1 VLDRRSGLLWLATVC
16 STTFIILTFVISY
29 YLWGFYGLPMG
40 WDTPHYIEQ
49 ANIVARQG
57 PIQLFVVQGPYNFVY
72 QLLSGT
78 IVWLG
83 ATAISLEIV
92 LPIIF
97 SALLPFLI
105 SRLAMVNNDFRFS
118 TFATIAVPGWFAIYS
133 LGASL
138 HANLLGL
145 VFVLA
150 AIPFILQSQTIG
162 QPRTIMGLILIGI
175 ASFTHIETTLF
186 FVGLMF
192 ILGVALSGI
201 PKRVAIVAMAVVLPA
216 AILYVI
222 HFLQLVSLTGYSL
235 PVYTL
240 EPILFWFE
248 IFGPL
253 LPLVIFGLTL
263 GLRGKRTSLESLVM
277 LWAGAS
283 ILIGLSQY
291 LDPQTYTFAQRAAE
305 LVPVPFLAAT
315 GLRRLGMLRVSRGL
329 GGFSPALLQR
339 ALLAASLILIVVSWP
354 TSYVADAP
362 VDQRVFLPVSA
373 YQRLQWINA
382 NMKFSD
388 TPIFVYNDFD
398 INAGGLGDLYDNW
411 VGAIVGTHLSYIG
424 SIDYLVQVQ
433 QTPYSNVVSRLHS
446 AIFEKQLRDAG
457 ITNRAV
463 LLAHPIIIV
472 ADFYNPYPLPTYYA
486 AYFDEVSNGVF
497 VGNTTRLASLNNVT
511 ISLAASLTGSSGP
524 WYVNRTAWAKSVNT
538 LQIYTNSSQNKIEAS
553 FPIAIYSNGN
563 YTFSLRYWDGSGNDL
578 NILLAGNALGTIT
591 YNDTQIALAR
601 TFAPVHLNSG
611 TCSVEIL
618 INGGPGIANFASL
631 DYLSVVES

>member
-1 VLDRRSGLLWLATVC
+1 
-16 STTFIILTFVISY
+16 
-29 YLWGFYGLPMG
+29 MG

-83 ATAISLEIV
+83 ASAISLELV

-105 SRLAMVNNDFRFS
+105 SRLALVNNDFRFS

-150 AIPFILQSQTIG
+150 AIPFILQSQAIG
-162 QPRTIMGLILIGI
+162 QPRTIMGLVLIGI

-222 HFLQLVSLTGYSL
+222 
-235 PVYTL
+235 
-240 EPILFWFE
+240 
-248 IFGPL
+248 

-446 AIFEKQLRDAG
+446 AVFEKQLRDAG

-497 VGNTTRLASLNNVT
+497 VGNTTRLAPLNNVT

-538 LQIYTNSSQNKIEAS
+538 LQIYTNSSQNTIEAT

>member
-1 VLDRRSGLLWLATVC
+1 LDRERGLLWLAVLC
-16 STTFIILTFVISY
+16 STTFVVLAFVISY
-29 YLWGFYGLPMG
+29 YVWGFYGLPMG

-57 PIQLFVVQGPYNFVY
+57 PIQLIAVQGPYDFVY

-83 ATAISLEIV
+83 ASAIGLEIV

-97 SALLPFLI
+97 SALLPSLL
-105 SRLAMVNNDFRFS
+105 SRLALVNNDLRFA
-118 TFATIAVPGWFAIYS
+118 TFATIAVPGWFAIYF
-133 LGASL
+133 LGSSL

-150 AIPFILQSQTIG
+150 AIPFILQSQAIG
-162 QPRTIMGLILIGI
+162 QPRTIMGLVLIGI

-186 FVGLMF
+186 FVGLLI
-192 ILGVALSGI
+192 ILSVAFSGI
-201 PKRVAIVAMAVVLPA
+201 PKKVAIAAIAVVLPA
-216 AILYVI
+216 AIIYVI
-222 HFLQLVSLTGYSL
+222 HLIQLVSLTGYSL

-253 LPLVIFGLTL
+253 LPLAIFGLTL
-263 GLRGKRTSLESLVM
+263 GLRGKRTSLESLVV

-291 LDPQTYTFAQRAAE
+291 LDPQTYVFAQRAAE
-305 LVPVPFLAAT
+305 LVPVPLLAAT
-315 GLRRLGMLRVSRGL
+315 GLRRLGTLRVTRGS
-329 GGFSPALLQR
+329 GRFSPALLQR
-339 ALLAASLILIVVSWP
+339 ALLAASLILMLVSWP
-354 TSYVADAP
+354 ASYVADAP

-373 YQRLQWINA
+373 YQRLQWINT

-388 TPIFVYNDFD
+388 TPIFVYNDYD

-424 SIDYLVQVQ
+424 SIGYLVQVQ

-457 ITNRAV
+457 ITNRAA
-463 LLAHPIIIV
+463 LLAHPMIIV
-472 ADFYNPYPLPTYYA
+472 VDFYNPNPLPTYYA
-486 AYFDEVSNGVF
+486 TYFNEVSNGVF
-497 VGNTTRLASLNNVT
+497 VGNTTRLATLNNVT

-524 WYVNRTAWAKSVNT
+524 WYVNRTAWAKSANT
-538 LQIYTNSSQNKIEAS
+538 LQIYANSSQDNIEAS
-553 FPIAIYSNGN
+553 FPLAIYSNGN

-591 YNDTQIALAR
+591 YNDTQIPLAR
-601 TFAPVHLNSG
+601 TFAPIRLNSG
-611 TCSVEIL
+611 TYSVEIL
-618 INGGPGIANFASL
+618 INRGPGIAHFASL